1 MEKESKIIT
10 IIKIVGVLA
19 VIGAVIIS
27 YKIFE
32 KRYNSKQISLEA
44 QMKEL
49 RIKR

>member
-1 MEKESKIIT
+1 MEKEGKIGT
-10 IIKIVGVLA
+10 IIKIVGVLV

-32 KRYNSKQISLEA
+32 KRFNNKQVSLEA

-49 RIKR
+49 RLNK